1 MLQMARDLCTAP
13 CLLIQCALVPTV
25 QYNNVSKQQ
34 IPPTRRVPRA
44 HVGELVALR
53 KGNQM
58 KLQTTWSPSSHTDG
72 RVPWMHSGPRT
83 CTKKAYPERY
93 GAPGDDRSVEETFR
107 PHLFGSKAARV
118 RAPTLLC
125 CALV

>member
-1 MLQMARDLCTAP
+1 
-13 CLLIQCALVPTV
+13 
-25 QYNNVSKQQ
+25 
-34 IPPTRRVPRA
+34 
-44 HVGELVALR
+44 VALR

-83 CTKKAYPERY
+83 CTKKAYPECY

-125 CALV
+125 CVCIGVTRDRLLSLLSCSFSLWQAGTR